1 MEVKKEALLLS
12 EARRLQEE
20 EAVDAE
26 ALGRRRAWHI
36 RGAACGH
43 YGLRRVGREE
53 VGGDKVMER

>member
-1 MEVKKEALLLS
+1 MKKEALLLS

-43 YGLRRVGREE
+43 YGLRRVDREE